1 MKISS
6 LQVQSLLKIYGRP
19 ENRTKVLRGDA
30 GPAKSDNV
38 TISDEGRL
46 KQKAIQALGQKDDIR
61 KDKIDEIKQAMASGT
76 YQVNPEK
83 VAEQIIY
90 GSIFDKLV

>member
-1 MKISS
+1 M
-6 LQVQSLLKIYGRP
+6 
-19 ENRTKVLRGDA
+19 
-30 GPAKSDNV
+30 
-38 TISDEGRL
+38 
-46 KQKAIQALGQKDDIR
+46 GQKDDIR